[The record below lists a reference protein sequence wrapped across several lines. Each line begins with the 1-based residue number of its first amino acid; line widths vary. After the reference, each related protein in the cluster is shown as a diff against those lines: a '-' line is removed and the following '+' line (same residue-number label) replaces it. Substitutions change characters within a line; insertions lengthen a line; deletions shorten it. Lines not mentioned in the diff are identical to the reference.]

1 MPWDKGHFFPT
12 KSEIIVFF
20 SGWEAES
27 RFGEE
32 GGGDGVKQMK
42 KNQFANICKYLE
54 SILFLSEQLT
64 S

>member
-42 KNQFANICKYLE
+42 KNQFANIC
-54 SILFLSEQLT
+54 
-64 S
+64 